1 MFPVVQSEINLN
13 TLYKELGGALL
24 LPHHATVSSVI
35 CQRAVV
41 DGEVAHVPNAL
52 KDVPGRFKYYW

>member
-1 MFPVVQSEINLN
+1 MFKIGLN

-24 LPHHATVSSVI
+24 LPHHTTVRSII

-52 KDVPGRFKYYW
+52 EDVPWQGDLNTVLT